1 MKILFSPIGTT
12 DPVRNCRDG
21 ACLHILRHYHPD
33 KVVLYFTAEMEQRER
48 NTHMYTRGIDHV
60 QPGCPVVPI
69 YSGIVDA
76 HLYDAYLHHLP
87 GHVLQLH
94 QDYPDAE
101 ILLNLSSGT
110 PQIKVILAIMS
121 TEYAWCRGIQVASPE
136 RRSNV
141 NNIPVQDKEDVEE
154 MLLCNEDD
162 ESDAPNRCEEP
173 HLEVLRFYRE
183 KYEIMSLINQYEY
196 MGAWAFCKG
205 SHTVSE
211 QTKKLIHFAM
221 YRADLQTKAAQ
232 QIMRKYQGKQ
242 LFLFEK
248 EGESLTEY
256 LLTMQIH
263 KEKKQYAS
271 FMVQI
276 SPFLYELFMTYAKM
290 NLKMPLFDYREKV
303 AGRRLLRRQT
313 LLQKPQG
320 PELIAYLDNV
330 WPQPFY
336 DSELSF
342 ILLYQVFC
350 FAEQF
355 DGAKDAEK
363 HHEFMADSLMVST
376 NPYMDKLRKLRNNTA
391 HEIINVTEE
400 TIKKRTGLTPD
411 DIMKSFW
418 HLLSVL
424 YGSGVNRQRM
434 AYKRLNQWI
443 EESLLTNM

>member
-1 MKILFSPIGTT
+1 
-12 DPVRNCRDG
+12 
-21 ACLHILRHYHPD
+21 
-33 KVVLYFTAEMEQRER
+33 
-48 NTHMYTRGIDHV
+48 
-60 QPGCPVVPI
+60 
-69 YSGIVDA
+69 
-76 HLYDAYLHHLP
+76 
-87 GHVLQLH
+87 
-94 QDYPDAE
+94 
-101 ILLNLSSGT
+101 
-110 PQIKVILAIMS
+110 
-121 TEYAWCRGIQVASPE
+121 
-136 RRSNV
+136 
-141 NNIPVQDKEDVEE
+141 
-154 MLLCNEDD
+154 
-162 ESDAPNRCEEP
+162 
-173 HLEVLRFYRE
+173 
-183 KYEIMSLINQYEY
+183 
-196 MGAWAFCKG
+196 
-205 SHTVSE
+205 
-211 QTKKLIHFAM
+211 
-221 YRADLQTKAAQ
+221 
-232 QIMRKYQGKQ
+232 
-242 LFLFEK
+242 
-248 EGESLTEY
+248 
-256 LLTMQIH
+256 MQIH

-290 NLKMPLFDYREKV
+290 NLKMPLLDYREKV
-303 AGRRLLRRQT
+303 AGHRLLRRQT

-363 HHEFMADSLMVST
+363 HHEFMADTLMVST

-424 YGSGVNRQRM
+424 YGPGVNRQRM